1 MPNQSNGYGLRMK
14 QLPKPE
20 YRLMKALQLR
30 YNLSDISE
38 LFGVALRLMAEVE
51 LYQSPTGQVWI
62 QQVINSYRSL
72 SEAERVYDPPL
83 QTGQITTN
91 KAQLF

>member
-1 MPNQSNGYGLRMK
+1 MPNQPNGYGLRMK

-30 YNLSDISE
+30 YNLSDTSE

-51 LYQSPTGQVWI
+51 LYQSPTGQAWI
-62 QQVINSYRSL
+62 TQVIHSYRSL
-72 SEAERVYDPPL
+72 SDAEREYETPQ
-83 QTGQITTN
+83 QTGQLLPKGAN
-91 KAQLF
+91 LF